1 MGYIRHERLATE
13 LLQVQSEQQ
22 AALAET
28 VAADLADKLEGHL
41 TVLEQSAGPLE
52 AGLMDD
58 AERRSRLLTRLGPA
72 RALFDGVAL
81 VALDGTVL
89 EHEPPI
95 VGRARANLS
104 DRDYFN
110 RVLSGGRGTISAP
123 VQSRAGY
130 GAAVMM
136 AAPLRDADGRLVGVL
151 VAALKLDRSNMLGRL
166 AQATVGRTGHFE
178 VVTGGAAP
186 VFVVHPDRARLLAA
200 APRIVPPVDGARL
213 DVVTRTPVRTVG
225 WELRVVLPAEEA
237 FAPVARARE
246 RLWWILV
253 ALAALCAAGT
263 WVGMHFLLRPL
274 ATLRESMKALREGA
288 EADPA
293 AIDTRGS
300 DERGEL
306 AREFACC
313 CTT

>member
-1 MGYIRHERLATE
+1 MKFSLKTKATALVTAVVFVVFGVLGYVRHERLAAE

-28 VAADLADKLEGHL
+28 VAAELADKLEGHL
-41 TVLEQSAGPLE
+41 TILEQSAGPLE

-58 AERRSRLLTRLGPA
+58 GERRSRLLTRLGPA

-95 VGRARANLS
+95 VGGRANLI
-104 DRDYFN
+104 DRDYFT
-110 RVLSGGRGTISAP
+110 RVLSSGRGTISAP
-123 VQSRAGY
+123 VQSRTGY
-130 GAAVMM
+130 GAAVAM
-136 AAPLRDADGRLVGVL
+136 AAPLREADGRMVGVL
-151 VAALKLDRSNMLGRL
+151 VAALKLERSNMLGRL

-186 VFVVHPDRARLLAA
+186 VFVVHPDPTRLLAPV
-200 APRIVPPVDGARL
+200 PRAVRTDGRRQ

-225 WELRVVLPAEEA
+225 WELRVVLPADEA

-246 RLWWILV
+246 RLWWIL
-253 ALAALCAAGT
+253 AGLAVLCATGT
-263 WVGMHFLLRPL
+263 WIGMHFLLRPL
-274 ATLRESMKALREGA
+274 ATLREIGRAHV
-288 EADPA
+288 
-293 AIDTRGS
+293 
-300 DERGEL
+300 
-306 AREFACC
+306 
-313 CTT
+313 